1 MWTAKIQRF
10 FSIIKI
16 STENYFGR
24 RKLKKLKIPTFG
36 GVRFSMEALND
47 FLSGLIPYTE
57 WPMFILLIGGGL
69 FLVFYSRF
77 LPYRFFGHA
86 IAITAGKYDD
96 KNAKGDVSSFQALS
110 AAVAATVGLGNISGV
125 AIAIHDGGPG
135 VVFWIWVTALI
146 GMCIKFYSC
155 SLAIMFRGTD
165 SEGKLQGGPMFYITK
180 GMGPKARP
188 LAVFFCIC
196 GLFGFLGVF
205 TANQFTETFMSVVN
219 PAETIWQTSDFN
231 WKLIVGLA
239 LAVITSFV
247 IFGGLTKIAKVAST
261 IVPFMVLVYLLAVIA
276 VMIMNSEKILPALKM
291 ILTEAW
297 NFKTLVTGGFWGL
310 VIIGIRRAMFSNEAG
325 LGSAPMYHGQSKND
339 EPIKEGLVAML
350 GPFID
355 TIMVCTFTAVV
366 IILSGA
372 YLEEGSGIVMT
383 LTAFRRTLFG
393 YGDELLMIIVSAFAL
408 STLFTYSYY
417 GVKSLSFLS
426 NARIGKWYNVYF
438 VVMIVFAAVA
448 SLDLVKN
455 LIDLSYA
462 LMVIPN
468 MIAVLYLAPKV
479 NVAAKKY
486 LAQLAHGK
494 T

>member
-1 MWTAKIQRF
+1 
-10 FSIIKI
+10 
-16 STENYFGR
+16 
-24 RKLKKLKIPTFG
+24 
-36 GVRFSMEALND
+36 MELIND
-47 FLSGLIPYTE
+47 FIAALLPYTE

-77 LPYRFFGHA
+77 VPYRFFGHA
-86 IAITAGKYDD
+86 IAITAGKYDN
-96 KNAKGDVSSFQALS
+96 KLAKGEVSSFQALS

-135 VVFWIWVTALI
+135 VVFWIWMTALL

-155 SLAIMFRGTD
+155 SLSIMYRGTD
-165 SEGKLQGGPMFYITK
+165 SDGKLQGGPMFYITQ
-180 GMGPKARP
+180 GMGKMAKP
-188 LAVFFCIC
+188 LATFFCIC

-205 TANQFTETFMSVVN
+205 TANQFTETFMSVVK
-219 PAETIWQTSDFN
+219 PQETIYAGSEFA
-231 WKLIVGLA
+231 WKLGIGIALA
-239 LAVITSFV
+239 LITSFV

-261 IVPFMVLVYLLAVIA
+261 IVPFMVVLYLVAVVV
-276 VMIMNSEKILPALKM
+276 VMGMNPADIIPALKM
-291 ILTEAW
+291 ILSEAW
-297 NFKTLVTGGFWGL
+297 NFDTAVTGGFWGL

-339 EPIKEGLVAML
+339 EPIREGLVAML

-372 YLEEGSGIVMT
+372 YLEDSSGIVMT
-383 LTAFRRTLFG
+383 LSAFESSLFSV
-393 YGDELLMIIVSAFAL
+393 GDDLLMIIVTAFAL

-417 GVKSLSFLS
+417 GVKSLSFLT
-426 NARIGKWYNVYF
+426 NAKIGRLYNWFF
-438 VVMIVFAAVA
+438 VIMIVFAAVA
-448 SLDLVKN
+448 SLELVKN

-468 MIAVLYLAPKV
+468 MIAVLYLAPRV
-479 NVAAKKY
+479 NRAMKKY
-486 LAQLAHGK
+486 LKEKAHGRA
-494 T
+494 

>member
-1 MWTAKIQRF
+1 MDVI
-10 FSIIKI
+10 
-16 STENYFGR
+16 
-24 RKLKKLKIPTFG
+24 
-36 GVRFSMEALND
+36 ND
-47 FLSGLIPYTE
+47 FLSKAIPYTE
-57 WPMFILLIGGGL
+57 WPMFLLLIVGGL

-135 VVFWIWVTALI
+135 VVFWIWMTALI

-155 SLAIMFRGTD
+155 SLSIMFRGVD
-165 SEGKLQGGPMFYITK
+165 SEGKVQGGPMYYITK
-180 GMGPKARP
+180 GLGEKWRP
-188 LAVFFCIC
+188 LAIFFAVC

-205 TANQFTETFMSVVN
+205 TANQFTETFMSVVE
-219 PAETIWQTSDFN
+219 PSSTIFEMSEMN
-231 WKLIVGLA
+231 WKLTIGII

-247 IFGGLTKIAKVAST
+247 IFGGLTKIAKVASA
-261 IVPFMVLVYLLAVIA
+261 IVPFMVLVYLIA
-276 VMIMNSEKILPALKM
+276 VVVVMVLNASQILPSLKM
-291 ILTEAW
+291 IITEAW
-297 NFKTLVTGGFWGL
+297 DFDTVVTGGFWGL
-310 VIIGIRRAMFSNEAG
+310 VIIGVRRAMFSNEAG
-325 LGSAPMYHGQSKND
+325 LGSAPMYHGQSKTDN
-339 EPIKEGLVAML
+339 PIKEGLVASL

-355 TIMVCTFTAVV
+355 TILVCTFTAVV

-372 YLEEGSGIVMT
+372 YLEDSSGIVMT
-383 LTAFRRTLFG
+383 LSAFETTLFG
-393 YGDELLMIIVSAFAL
+393 YGDVLLMIIVTAFAL

-417 GVKSLSFLS
+417 GVKSLSFLT
-426 NARIGKWYNVYF
+426 NAKIGKYYNWYF
-438 VVMIVFAAVA
+438 VAMIVFAAVA

-468 MIAVLYLAPKV
+468 MIAVLLLAPKV
-479 NVAAKKY
+479 NVAAKAYFKK
-486 LAQLAHGK
+486 LKDAKA
-494 T
+494 

>member
-1 MWTAKIQRF
+1 
-10 FSIIKI
+10 
-16 STENYFGR
+16 
-24 RKLKKLKIPTFG
+24 
-36 GVRFSMEALND
+36 
-47 FLSGLIPYTE
+47 
-57 WPMFILLIGGGL
+57 MFILLIGGGL

-96 KNAKGDVSSFQALS
+96 KNAKGEVSSFQALS

-135 VVFWIWVTALI
+135 VVFWIWITALI

-165 SEGKLQGGPMFYITK
+165 SDGKLQGGPMFYITQ
-180 GMGPKARP
+180 GMGRMGRP
-188 LAVFFCIC
+188 LAVFFSIC
-196 GLFGFLGVF
+196 GLVGFLGVF
-205 TANQFTETFMSVVN
+205 TANQFTETFMSVVQ
-219 PAETIWQTSDFN
+219 PTETFVETSEFD
-231 WKLIVGLA
+231 WKLGIGIV

-247 IFGGLTKIAKVAST
+247 IFGGLTKIAKVASA
-261 IVPFMVLVYLLAVIA
+261 IVPFMVLIYLVAVIV
-276 VMIMNSEKILPALKM
+276 VMAMNLEKVIPSLKM
-291 ILTEAW
+291 IVTEAW
-297 NFKTLVTGGFWGL
+297 NFKTVVTGGFWGL

-355 TIMVCTFTAVV
+355 TILVCTFTAVV
-366 IILSGA
+366 LILSGA
-372 YLEEGSGIVMT
+372 YLEDGSGIVMT
-383 LTAFRRTLFG
+383 LNAFRITLFD
-393 YGDELLMIIVSAFAL
+393 YGDELLMLIVTAFAL

-417 GVKSLSFLS
+417 GVKSLSYLT
-426 NARIGKWYNVYF
+426 NAKIGKWYNVYF
-438 VVMIVFAAVA
+438 VVMIIFAAIA
-448 SLDLVKN
+448 SLELVKN

-479 NVAAKKY
+479 NAAAKTYFAKM
-486 LAQLAHGK
+486 K
-494 T
+494 K